1 MFQFNTWSGTATF
14 STFPAHR
21 QLTVFPGSTIYSY
34 LEFIYMNLC
43 ACLTYPM
50 MHAPFASHLWSFP
63 ESGDDLTPWHL
74 ETHACHQGA
83 SLPSILSQQSSLF
96 SAFRKASGKYL
107 RHTCTIAAAWVSKLR
122 ACESTKSSQ
131 ITESDPV
138 LIVWQKI
145 MVFGRI
151 LSHTM
156 MNHDEP
162 LNPLTSCKWIHLG
175 KTNPTPPAVG
185 VLSGHQGSRNQ
196 SYCQDTRRFVYI
208 GTCPTKLPLIK
219 CIWMKT
225 NAWNRK
231 QMSQSHFWDQ
241 TLQTKITHFRYSN
254 RFSTFVGGCC
264 ETTWSAPL
272 ESLWLFSI
280 AYTCDL
286 LRFWVRFNYEFCIL
300 RHFFINPSSSEKHQS
315 DPVQKQASS
324 VDAGWAQK
332 LCHQVLAFRASKS
345 VSRKKKQAHT
355 LTWLEQYPLQNLH
368 VWMYICAY
376 NSCDY
381 YI

>member
-1 MFQFNTWSGTATF
+1 
-14 STFPAHR
+14 
-21 QLTVFPGSTIYSY
+21 
-34 LEFIYMNLC
+34 
-43 ACLTYPM
+43 M

-300 RHFFINPSSSEKHQS
+300 RHFSSTHPALKNTSQTLFKSKRPLLMPVEHRNFVIRSLLLEQANQS
-315 DPVQKQASS
+315 AE
-324 VDAGWAQK
+324 
-332 LCHQVLAFRASKS
+332 
-345 VSRKKKQAHT
+345 KKKTGTHLDMVRTISIAKPTCLDVYLCIQFV
-355 LTWLEQYPLQNLH
+355 WLLH
-368 VWMYICAY
+368 LEL
-376 NSCDY
+376 S
-381 YI
+381 